1 MRLRAIL
8 AGTLLAVLALTGCGQ
23 RTGEQERVFED
34 LVRLYDARLAEAF
47 ARSDMAV
54 MKDVVTTEH
63 AARLEHRLEG
73 LKIKKRRMEAA
84 ATGIEFRSIK
94 KKDERTVVVETAE
107 KWDIRHIDVSRQAV
121 VREHRGFAYE
131 LRYEFVRPGSN
142 WLISSVEVLS
152 EGNKQ

>member
-1 MRLRAIL
+1 MGLRAIIAVTFL
-8 AGTLLAVLALTGCGQ
+8 VVLVLAGCGQ

-47 ARSDMAV
+47 AKSDMAV

-84 ATGIEFRSIK
+84 VTGIEFQSIK
-94 KKDERTVVVETAE
+94 KKDERTVVLETTE
-107 KWDIRHIDVSRQAV
+107 KWDIRHIDLSQGEV
-121 VREHRGFAYE
+121 VRQHRGFTYE
-131 LRYEFVRPGSN
+131 LRYEIVNLNSK
-142 WLISSVEVLS
+142 WVIQAVEVLS
-152 EGNKQ
+152 QGPSP